1 MKSVIKL
8 TNHKDELILI
18 GVNQIIEVTS
28 TIINKNTKDAQWV
41 SQIRS
46 VGAMVSTN
54 FVIETVDEIYE
65 LINGVSTEIED

>member
-18 GVNQIIEVTS
+18 GVSQIIEVTS
-28 TIINKNTKDAQWV
+28 TVINQNTKDARWV
-41 SQIRS
+41 SQVRS

-54 FVIETVDEIYE
+54 WVIESVEEIYE
-65 LINGVSTEIED
+65 LINS

>member
-1 MKSVIKL
+1 MKSIIKL

-28 TIINKNTKDAQWV
+28 TVINQNTKNPQWV
-41 SQIRS
+41 TQVRS

-54 FVIETVDEIYE
+54 WVIETVEEVYE
-65 LINGVSTEIED
+65 LINS

>member
-18 GVNQIIEVTS
+18 GVSQIIEVTS
-28 TIINKNTKDAQWV
+28 TVINQNTKDAQWV
-41 SQIRS
+41 SQVRS

-54 FVIETVDEIYE
+54 WVIESVEEIYE
-65 LINGVSTEIED
+65 LINS

>member
-8 TNHKDELILI
+8 RNHKDELILI
-18 GVNQIIEVTS
+18 GVNQIIEVKS
-28 TIINKNTKDAQWV
+28 IKINQNTKDAQWV
-41 SQIRS
+41 TEIRS

-65 LINGVSTEIED
+65 LINS